1 MIRRRHSNSTWRSS
15 TRAASRCPMG
25 AAVRARESRCALK
38 PKRRGNHAVAAHCR
52 LDVNQAGRAGGVVHP
67 VIFCAMTLTIITHVA
82 VWPSSRTASRAQ
94 IGGSVLCRL
103 RDQEGGEVVGGTTT
117 SAS

>member
-1 MIRRRHSNSTWRSS
+1 MIRRRHGSSTWRSS

-25 AAVRARESRCALK
+25 AAVRAPRKPLRCQ
-38 PKRRGNHAVAAHCR
+38 PKRRGDHAVAAHRR

-103 RDQEGGEVVGGTTT
+103 RDQEGEVAGGTTT